1 MELALPGHRVRP
13 PHGGKARSDSG
24 GASIPSDDR
33 RDAQYGV
40 LAIQHLCVHP
50 AKARVGRGPHAQ
62 RHRELPPSL
71 VAGNLCVAHAGH
83 LARQAGLDQFV
94 LGAKLRQDDVR
105 LAQRI
110 EQALATR
117 PVVPASDG
125 FANAV
130 VARVRQERWRSEQ
143 LLDWSFNA
151 FVGIG
156 VALVLFGVVG
166 LIFASGAVVISRDLS
181 AAYGVVA
188 QNAARIVSAQA
199 PTVAIGML
207 MLTLM
212 LSVWWWVEHEDAA
225 I

>member
-1 MELALPGHRVRP
+1 MMSCDQCNLLIEAIAVG
-13 PHGGKARSDSG
+13 D
-24 GASIPSDDR
+24 
-33 RDAQYGV
+33 GV
-40 LAIQHLCVHP
+40 ADEI
-50 AKARVGRGPHAQ
+50 
-62 RHRELPPSL
+62 REH
-71 VAGNLCVAHAGH
+71 VAGCSRCA
-83 LARQAGLDQFV
+83 ARL
-94 LGAKLRQDDVR
+94 R